1 MISGTIHRLSGTDE
15 LGDFRTSMKIL
26 AGILRSDKRIPRDRR
41 YFMRRVTE
49 QVADGNPRLKD
60 VIRWHD
66 QAVRM
71 VRGLA

>member
-49 QVADGNPRLKD
+49 QVCLGNPRLSD
-60 VIRWHD
+60 LIRWYD
-66 QAVRM
+66 KAIQLVR
-71 VRGLA
+71 